1 MLFEILGIIAPVFV
15 CAAIGHTW
23 VRTGQAYPSEF
34 ISKLV
39 FNIAAPCL
47 VVSSISQVDLSIAAL
62 SQMALASVL
71 ALILLLSLSYGVIK
85 LLGHDV
91 RLFSVSLTFANVGNM
106 GLPLCL
112 FAFGQEGLALAVAYF
127 MVISIAHFS
136 LGTALASGERMSWGH
151 FIKNPILYS
160 IVLASLLVVTD
171 YALPKWI
178 NNSVTLIGQLTI
190 PLMLITLGVSLA
202 NIQVKRW
209 GIGVLYAVL
218 RFVLGALVSMIVVWL
233 LELEGVAK
241 QVVILQSLMPIAVFN
256 YLFALKSGREV
267 DTVASMVLIST
278 LLATLV
284 IPLALY
290 GLL

>member
-15 CAAIGHTW
+15 CAVIGYTW
-23 VRTGQAYPSEF
+23 VRSGQSYPSEF
-34 ISKLV
+34 VSKLV

-62 SQMALASVL
+62 SQMALASVMAL
-71 ALILLLSLSYGVIK
+71 ALLLGFSFFVIK
-85 LLGHDV
+85 TLGHDV

-136 LGTALASGERMSWGH
+136 LGTALASGERISWGH
-151 FIKNPILYS
+151 FFKNPILFS
-160 IVLASLLVVTD
+160 IAIATFLVVTD
-171 YALPKWI
+171 YSLPHWI

-202 NIQVKRW
+202 NIQVKQW
-209 GIGVLYAVL
+209 GLGLLYAIL
-218 RFVLGALVSMIVVWL
+218 RFVLGGVVAVIVIWALDL
-233 LELEGVAK
+233 NGVAR

-278 LLATLV
+278 LLATVV

>member
-15 CAAIGHTW
+15 CAAIGYTW

-34 ISKLV
+34 VSKLV

-47 VVSSISQVDLSIAAL
+47 VVSSISQVDLSVAAL

-71 ALILLLSLSYGVIK
+71 ALVLLLSLSYGVIK

-127 MVISIAHFS
+127 MVISIVHFS
-136 LGTALASGERMSWGH
+136 FGTALASGERMSWGH

-209 GIGVLYAVL
+209 GIGALYAVL
-218 RFVLGALVSMIVVWL
+218 RFVFGALVAMIVVWL

-241 QVVILQSLMPIAVFN
+241 QVVILQNLMPIAVFN

>member
-15 CAAIGHTW
+15 CAAIGYTW

-71 ALILLLSLSYGVIK
+71 ALILLLSLSYVVIK

-112 FAFGQEGLALAVAYF
+112 FAFGEEGLALAVAYF

-209 GIGVLYAVL
+209 GIGALYAVL
-218 RFVLGALVSMIVVWL
+218 RFVLGALVAMIVVWL